1 VPAGVGLVTRRQI
14 ASVLLFVLGPVGPA
28 AADETRDSARAHYA
42 RGLELAG
49 QQGYEAALQEFNEAY
64 AQSPQFAVL
73 YNIGLAEVAL
83 DHTMEAIETFSQYL
97 QEGQGSVPLARRQQ
111 VRGLIALLQAR
122 LAELSIT
129 TDRPNARVT
138 IDGRELGP
146 TPLAKPVRLGPG
158 THRIAVASEGAPTVI
173 RIVTLTEAEH
183 QTLELQLPAP
193 SAKAAAEAA
202 RAAVA
207 EAVAAAAA
215 ATRAAAVAEAAA
227 RVATAASLSPAERA
241 KSQTATRSA
250 SIAAARAASAAAAAA
265 AAEVMARGRATPG
278 R

>member
-1 VPAGVGLVTRRQI
+1 LGLVRTRQI
-14 ASVLLFVLGPVGPA
+14 ASVLLLVLGPVGPA
-28 AADETRDSARAHYA
+28 AADESRDAARAHYA

-64 AQSPQFAVL
+64 AISPQFAVL

-83 DHTMEAIETFSQYL
+83 GHPMEGIDTLSEYL
-97 QEGQGSVPLARRQQ
+97 QEGQDAVPHARRQQ
-111 VRGLIALLQAR
+111 VKALTTLLASR
-122 LAELSIT
+122 LAELSIA
-129 TDRPNARVT
+129 TDRSEARVT

-158 THRIAVASEGAPTVI
+158 THRIAIASEGAPTAI
-173 RIVTLTEAEH
+173 RIVTLAEGEH

-193 SAKAAAEAA
+193 SAKAAAAAA
-202 RAAVA
+202 RVAVA

-215 ATRAAAVAEAAA
+215 ATRAAAAAEAAA
-227 RVATAASLSPAERA
+227 RVATAASLSPEERA
-241 KSQTATRSA
+241 KSQTSTRAA